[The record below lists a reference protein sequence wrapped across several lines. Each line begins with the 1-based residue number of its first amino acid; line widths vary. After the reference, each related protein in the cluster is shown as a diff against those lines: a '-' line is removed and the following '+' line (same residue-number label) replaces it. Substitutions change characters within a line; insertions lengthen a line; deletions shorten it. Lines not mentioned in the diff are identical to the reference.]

1 MSAPPVSAYIPCF
14 NNAAT
19 LAQAVAGVRTQQPPV
34 DELFVVNDGSTD
46 DSVRVVEA
54 LGVRIIHFD
63 RNSGRGPVRARAM
76 QEARNEFVLCC
87 DATNVL
93 EPGFSAKALKWF
105 DEANVAAVFGRITQS
120 APRNAI
126 ERWRGR
132 HLFKENVVM
141 TVQRRTQLITY
152 GTMVR
157 KSAVLA
163 AGNFDATLRQ
173 GEDREL
179 GARLLARGLDVVY
192 DPALLLT
199 SVARNTLGQVL
210 ERYWRWDAAEEVAM
224 NLRGYLKRIAYS
236 VKVMAAE
243 DLRAGDPASALISLC
258 LPHYQLWKTL
268 SHRK

>member
-1 MSAPPVSAYIPCF
+1 MAAPPVSAYIPCF

-19 LAQAVAGVRTQQPPV
+19 LAQAIAGVRAQQPPV
-34 DELFVVNDGSTD
+34 DDLFVVNDGSTD
-46 DSVRVVEA
+46 DSARLA
-54 LGVRIIHFD
+54 ASLGVRLVSFE
-63 RNSGRGPVRARAM
+63 RNSGRGPARARAM
-76 QEARNEFVLCC
+76 REARHEFVLCC

-93 EPGFSAKALKWF
+93 EAGFTAKALPWF
-105 DEANVAAVFGRITQS
+105 EDPNVAAVFGRITQA

-132 HLFKENVVM
+132 HLFKENVVT

-157 KSAVLA
+157 KSHVLA
-163 AGNFDATLRQ
+163 AGNYDATLRQ

-179 GARLLARGLDVVY
+179 GARLLARGLDVIY
-192 DPALLLT
+192 DPALTLT
-199 SVARNTLGQVL
+199 SVARNTLGQVM

-224 NLRGYLKRIAYS
+224 NLRGYLRRVAYS
-236 VKVMAAE
+236 VKVMAVE